1 MLFLRIARPVPANG
15 ILFVVLVVIAS
26 LVKDPPDRNASD
38 AELVSYYQE
47 SGNRSEELVAFFLVG
62 IALFCFLSFL
72 GALRGFLA
80 RAEGEP
86 ARLST
91 AAVASGVAF
100 IALAVAAHVASSS
113 VSWSAEISD
122 AFEVD
127 PDTAR
132 LAMSLW
138 YGFFVMSLFAA
149 AAMTLAA
156 SVLALHSR
164 VFPTWLAV
172 VGFLATIC
180 GLLGVF
186 VITSLGVLAWI
197 LLVSLFML
205 WPQRVAP
212 PPPGPPLPPT

>member
-1 MLFLRIARPVPANG
+1 MFLRIARWVPANG
-15 ILFVVLVVIAS
+15 IAFVVLVVVAS
-26 LVKDPPDRNASD
+26 LVKDAPERDASD
-38 AELVSYYQE
+38 AEIVSYYQE
-47 SGNRSEELVAFFLVG
+47 SGNRSEELVSFFLIG
-62 IALFCFLSFL
+62 LALFCFLSFL

-86 ARLST
+86 ARLTT

-113 VSWSAEISD
+113 VSWATEINEP
-122 AFEVD
+122 FEVD

-132 LAMSLW
+132 LAASLW

-156 SVLALHSR
+156 SVLALQSR
-164 VFPTWLAV
+164 AFPTWLAV
-172 VGFLATIC
+172 VGFIATIC
-180 GLLGVF
+180 GLLGAF

-197 LLVSLFML
+197 LLVSVFLL
-205 WPQRVAP
+205 YPQRGPGTTQAP
-212 PPPGPPLPPT
+212 G